1 MIVVKPV
8 ENQQELDFTHQI
20 RRTVFVIEQN
30 CPEDIEWE
38 YEEESKHFIALVDE
52 VAAGTARWRQ
62 TDKGYKLERFAVLK
76 PYRNKEVGASL
87 LKYLLADVPND
98 GKTIYLHAQL
108 AAKNFYAKHGFLPKG
123 EHFWEGGIEHV
134 MMEVRR

>member
-20 RRTVFVIEQN
+20 RRTVFVVEQN

-38 YEEESKHFIALVDE
+38 YEEESKHFIALMDG

-76 PYRNKEVGASL
+76 PYRNKEVGATI
-87 LKYLLADVPND
+87 LKHLMADVPND

-108 AAKNFYAKHGFLPKG
+108 AAKNFYLRHGFNPKG

-134 MMEVRR
+134 MMEVKR